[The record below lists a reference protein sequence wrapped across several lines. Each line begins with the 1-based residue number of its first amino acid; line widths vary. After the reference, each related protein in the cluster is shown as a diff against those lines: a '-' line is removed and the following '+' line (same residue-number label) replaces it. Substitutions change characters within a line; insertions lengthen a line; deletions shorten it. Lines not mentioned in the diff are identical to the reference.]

1 MEKERERKNELLMF
15 QFVQI
20 NCIEENKKK
29 GKEKRERYANLIQ

>member
-29 GKEKRERYANLIQ
+29 KEKKRERDMQI